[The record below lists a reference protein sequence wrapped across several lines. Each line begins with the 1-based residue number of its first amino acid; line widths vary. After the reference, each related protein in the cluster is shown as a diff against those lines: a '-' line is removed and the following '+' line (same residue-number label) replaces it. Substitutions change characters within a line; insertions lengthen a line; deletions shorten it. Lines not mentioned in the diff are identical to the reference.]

1 MDEALINP
9 KLEIEALPGIPLIRP
24 GDNLA
29 ELILDAMRA
38 ASFELLDDDILVIT
52 SKLFSRAEGRFLN
65 LDTIEI
71 SQEAREL
78 AKEIDKEPA
87 LVEAILRESSAISR
101 KKTGVLIVRHRL
113 GFVSANAGID
123 ASNAGPPDEAEGR
136 SEAGDNYVLLL
147 PEDPDLSATKL
158 RVALESALS
167 VRLGIILSD
176 SHGRPFRQGTV
187 GTAIGV
193 SGLPALVDHV
203 GREDLLGRK
212 LEYTVTALADQ
223 LAAAADLVAGQSDE
237 ARPVVRIRG
246 VKVSARNG
254 SARDLLRD
262 PNDDL
267 YA

>member
-1 MDEALINP
+1 MNEALISP
-9 KLEIEALPGIPLIRP
+9 RLEIESLPGIPLIHP
-24 GDNLA
+24 GDDLA
-29 ELILDAMRA
+29 ALILRAMEA
-38 ASFELLDDDILVIT
+38 ARFELRSDDILVIT
-52 SKLFSRAEGRFLN
+52 SKLFSRAEGRFVN
-65 LDTIEI
+65 LRTIEI
-71 SQEAREL
+71 SERAREL
-78 AKEIDKEPA
+78 AEEIDKDPA
-87 LVEAILRESSAISR
+87 LVEAILRESSSVSR

-123 ASNAGPPDEAEGR
+123 ASNAGPPNGEGDG
-136 SEAGDNYVLLL
+136 EYVLLL
-147 PEDPDLSATKL
+147 PEDPDASATRL
-158 RVALESALS
+158 RVALESKLGI
-167 VRLGIILSD
+167 RLGIILSD

-193 SGLPALVDHV
+193 SGLPALLDHV

-246 VKVSARNG
+246 VKLHARNG
-254 SARDLLRD
+254 SASDLLRD